1 MRVLGAACDFEYG
14 PAAGSAGCFS
24 AWLYHQSV
32 PPRSE
37 TEHMKLAFFFA

>member
-1 MRVLGAACDFEYG
+1 MRVLGAEFDFQYG

-32 PPRSE
+32 LPRSE
-37 TEHMKLAFFFA
+37 NEHMKLAFFFA